1 MDQRN
6 VKHVEEEGNAA
17 EEGYPLCDGA
27 TGTLKERNQSDDG
40 AQGHQKKRQR
50 GRILGRIQEGEECQ
64 YSGVGIV
71 FRKTPWSRIPV
82 EIESPQHDK
91 QNDRAEPDLQTELV
105 ALGGFENQ
113 NTAKGISGRHDSDPG
128 YNGIENDEIW
138 PVGTKRYGSGK
149 ECDIEDLPES

>member
-105 ALGGFENQ
+105 ALGGFEIQITSIGSGVREEPAASLNGTQ
-113 NTAKGISGRHDSDPG
+113 NV
-128 YNGIENDEIW
+128 EIW
-138 PVGTKRYGSGK
+138 PVRT
-149 ECDIEDLPES
+149 